1 MPDTFLEKISMAETP
16 KANTL
21 RIESDIP
28 PLSLF

>member
-1 MPDTFLEKISMAETP
+1 MPDTFLEKISMTEMP
-16 KANTL
+16 QANSL